1 MASFT
6 SFQLKEL
13 DKLLNYNGY
22 TPLIA
27 NSNSEFHQFFAN
39 LGINVYEDYGAGS
52 KGKTLYNFWV
62 SSPNDLALKVIKE
75 IREIVLYEF
84 ANKNEERNK
93 AEILFNSI
101 EKNLTNEFEIND
113 NVFLTN
119 KKYEIIKE
127 LTPGGFGD
135 TYLIKD
141 INLDKFFVLKKYRGE
156 FIKEKDNKSFLD
168 KFLEEI
174 NILYDLNHQNIVR
187 IYDYSNKKNAWYIM
201 EYVDGGNIEEYVKS
215 QPHNLSKI
223 FLQAI
228 NVFSFLENKSICHRD
243 IRVNNILVTKDGIL
257 KIIDFGFGKIIENNG
272 TLKSATRLVN
282 YTFTL
287 PKELNCDTPKYTKK
301 TEIYFVGKLFEKLL
315 ADNNIE
321 NFPYENIIKKMTLE
335 EPQDRI
341 GSFLDIKNLIRDINK
356 QYQIVP
362 QNLKQNYQDLVSLLD
377 KIIASKN
384 ANSIM
389 YDYDEI
395 INNLEKLLD
404 CNLLNDKLDDT
415 KFFAECFISDLAEWY
430 PKGKQIS
437 VSYIGDLL
445 KWLKSLD
452 DKQKEQFIK
461 NLHFKLSS
469 YEIYQDLP
477 F

>member
-1 MASFT
+1 MF
-6 SFQLKEL
+6 
-13 DKLLNYNGY
+13 
-22 TPLIA
+22 
-27 NSNSEFHQFFAN
+27 
-39 LGINVYEDYGAGS
+39 
-52 KGKTLYNFWV
+52 NFWV
-62 SSPNDLALKVIKE
+62 SSSNDLALKVIK
-75 IREIVLYEF
+75 EIVLYEF

-93 AEILFNSI
+93 VEMLFNSI
-101 EKNLTNEFEIND
+101 EKTLTNEFEING

-119 KKYEIIKE
+119 KRYEIIKE

-141 INLDKFFVLKKYRGE
+141 INLDKFFVLKKYRSE
-156 FIKEKDNKSFLD
+156 FINEKDNKSFLD

-201 EYVDGGNIEEYVKS
+201 EYIDGGNIDEYVKS

-223 FLQAI
+223 FLRAI
-228 NVFSFLENKSICHRD
+228 NVFSFLENKNICHRD

-257 KIIDFGFGKIIENNG
+257 KIIDFGFGKIIVNNG

-287 PKELNCDTPKYTKK
+287 PKELNCDVPKYTKK
-301 TEIYFVGKLFEKLL
+301 TEIYFIGKLFEKLL
-315 ADNNIE
+315 TDNNIE

-335 EPQDRI
+335 VPQYRI
-341 GSFLDIKNLIRDINK
+341 GSFLDIKNLIRAINR

-362 QNLKQNYQDLVSLLD
+362 QDLKQNYQDLVSLLD

-395 INNLEKLLD
+395 INNIEKLLD

-415 KFFAECFISDLAEWY
+415 KFFAECFISNLAEWY

-437 VSYIGDLL
+437 VSYVVDLL
-445 KWLKSLD
+445 KWLKSLN
-452 DKQKEQFIK
+452 DKQKVQFIK

-469 YEIYQDLP
+469 YKIYQDLP

>member
-101 EKNLTNEFEIND
+101 EKTLTNEFEIND

-174 NILYDLNHQNIVR
+174 NILYDLNHQTSASLMQSSAALHPR
-187 IYDYSNKKNAWYIM
+187 PPR
-201 EYVDGGNIEEYVKS
+201 EE
-215 QPHNLSKI
+215 
-223 FLQAI
+223 
-228 NVFSFLENKSICHRD
+228 C
-243 IRVNNILVTKDGIL
+243 T
-257 KIIDFGFGKIIENNG
+257 
-272 TLKSATRLVN
+272 
-282 YTFTL
+282 
-287 PKELNCDTPKYTKK
+287 
-301 TEIYFVGKLFEKLL
+301 
-315 ADNNIE
+315 
-321 NFPYENIIKKMTLE
+321 
-335 EPQDRI
+335 
-341 GSFLDIKNLIRDINK
+341 
-356 QYQIVP
+356 
-362 QNLKQNYQDLVSLLD
+362 
-377 KIIASKN
+377 
-384 ANSIM
+384 
-389 YDYDEI
+389 
-395 INNLEKLLD
+395 
-404 CNLLNDKLDDT
+404 
-415 KFFAECFISDLAEWY
+415 
-430 PKGKQIS
+430 
-437 VSYIGDLL
+437 
-445 KWLKSLD
+445 
-452 DKQKEQFIK
+452 
-461 NLHFKLSS
+461 
-469 YEIYQDLP
+469 
-477 F
+477 